1 MNNSLPTF
9 ESENNVEKF
18 TIKILWQLIQLFYL
32 LQESRAQD
40 CLHQQTEQD
49 LDVQGM
55 QLSFMIQS
63 VSLSAI
69 MAM

>member
-1 MNNSLPTF
+1 MEITSKR
-9 ESENNVEKF
+9 S
-18 TIKILWQLIQLFYL
+18 QLKYFGNLLIFLCL
-32 LQESRAQD
+32 LQESRARD

>member
-1 MNNSLPTF
+1 M
-9 ESENNVEKF
+9 
-18 TIKILWQLIQLFYL
+18 KITSKRSQLKYFGNLLICLCL

-69 MAM
+69 MAI